1 MITSTATSW
10 IHFVSGNRNHKT
22 SGFPRLTFG
31 IFANPATLM
40 LGVLVGLAG
49 GCNPAAKPPA
59 GKPAAKAATKPTEA
73 AAALAPAVAEE
84 AVPPPAAEEVSAS
97 EPLVE
102 ETEEKVEKPAK
113 KDAAKKPRSITP
125 KPAPAAD
132 QAVPERLANVPLI
145 PRDALFGNPNRAAA
159 RISHD
164 GTQLAYL
171 APEQGVLNVWVGPL
185 DGPSKAKPVTHDKVR
200 GIRTYFWAYT
210 SQHILYLQDV
220 GGDEDW
226 HVYCVDLAVGE
237 TKDLTPLEKVNAR
250 IEQVS
255 HRFPEEILVGL
266 NDRDPELHDLY
277 RVNLVTG
284 KRKLVEKNSQRF
296 SGYICD
302 DDYRVRFATRFT
314 PDGANQLFA
323 ADGQG
328 GWDEFLKIPAEDT
341 LTTNP
346 LGFDKTGDVLFI
358 TDSRRRNT
366 AALVAWDLNTGERT
380 VLAENEQADVGE
392 VLSHPTENTV
402 EAVSFNYTRKEWQVL
417 DDAVAADLEYLR
429 SVADGEIAVTS
440 RTLDDRHWTVAFLL
454 DDGPV
459 KYYHYDRDAQ
469 KATFLFNNRDDLEG
483 MPLVKMRP
491 EVITV
496 RDGLKLVSYLTL
508 PPGCDA
514 DDDRLPDE
522 PVPLVLNVHG
532 GPWARDEW
540 GFDPEHQFLANRGY
554 AVLSVNFRGSTG
566 LGKEFLNA
574 GNKEWAGK
582 MHDDLVDSVEWAVK
596 KGIADPNRV
605 AIMGG
610 SYGGYATLVGL
621 TFTPE
626 LFACGV
632 DIVGPSNIQ
641 TLLESI
647 PPYWAPMIQVF
658 KDRVGDHSTPAGKRF
673 LEERSPLTHVGR
685 IERPLLIGQG
695 ANDPR
700 VKQAES
706 DQIVDLM
713 RKKRIP
719 VTYVL
724 YPDEGHGFARP
735 ENRLSFNAVTEAFL
749 AQHLGGRYQPIGNAF
764 RGSTITVPAGVE
776 GVPGLAK
783 ALESAKK
790 STDSTK

>member
-1 MITSTATSW
+1 MSQPAATNW
-10 IHFVSGNRNHKT
+10 THFSSSET
-22 SGFPRLTFG
+22 SGLPRSTLGILT
-31 IFANPATLM
+31 NSATIAL
-40 LGVLVGLAG
+40 LLLVGSSS
-49 GCNPAAKPPA
+49 GCNPAAKPPP
-59 GKPAAKAATKPTEA
+59 GIPAAKAATKPA
-73 AAALAPAVAEE
+73 ATDAARAVAEE
-84 AVPPPAAEEVSAS
+84 ESVPPPTADEVPAIKT
-97 EPLVE
+97 VAK
-102 ETEEKVEKPAK
+102 ETEKTVRDRAK
-113 KDAAKKPRSITP
+113 KEPAAKERAAKKRRATKA
-125 KPAPAAD
+125 KPAPAGGQAAPEYLAD
-132 QAVPERLANVPLI
+132 VPLI
-145 PRDALFGNPNRAAA
+145 PREALFGNPDRAAA
-159 RISHD
+159 RISPD

-171 APEQGVLNVWVGPL
+171 APLDGVLNVWVGALAEP
-185 DGPSKAKPVTHDKVR
+185 GRAKAVTHDKVR
-200 GIRTYFWAYT
+200 GIRSYDWAYT

-226 HVYCVDLAVGE
+226 HVYGVDLAVGE
-237 TKDLTPLEKVNAR
+237 TKDLTPLEKVHAR
-250 IEQVS
+250 IELVS
-255 HRFPEEILVGL
+255 HRFPEEILIGL

-284 KRKLVEKNSQRF
+284 KRKLIEKNTQKF
-296 SGYICD
+296 SDYVCD
-302 DDYRVRFATRFT
+302 DDYRVRFAMRFT
-314 PDGANQLFA
+314 PDGANQWFA

-328 GWDEFLKIPAEDT
+328 GWDEFLTIPADDT

-346 LGFDKTGDVLFI
+346 LGFDKSGDVLFF

-366 AALVAWDLNTGERT
+366 AALVAWDLNTGQRT
-380 VLAENEQADVGE
+380 VLAENERADVGE

-402 EAVSFNYTRKEWQVL
+402 EAVSFNFTRKEWLVL
-417 DDAVAADLEYLR
+417 DDAVAADLEFLR

-440 RTLDDRHWTVAFLL
+440 RTLDDRHWTVAYLL

-469 KATFLFNNRDDLEG
+469 EATFLFNNRDDLEG
-483 MPLVKMRP
+483 LPLVKMRP
-491 EVITV
+491 EVIAA
-496 RDGLKLVSYLTL
+496 RDGLQLVSYLTL

-514 DDDRLPDE
+514 DGDHRPDE
-522 PVPLVLNVHG
+522 PVPIVLNVHG

-540 GFDPEHQFLANRGY
+540 GFDPEHQLLANRGY

-566 LGKEFLNA
+566 LGKEFTNA

-582 MHDDLVDSVEWAVK
+582 MHDDLVDAVEWAVK
-596 KGIADPNRV
+596 EGIADRARV

-647 PPYWAPMIQVF
+647 PPYWSPMIQVF
-658 KDRVGDHSTPAGKRF
+658 KDRVGDYLTLEGKRF
-673 LEERSPLTHVGR
+673 LEERSPLSHVDR

-735 ENRLSFNAVTEAFL
+735 ENRLSFNAVSEAFL
-749 AQHLGGRYQPIGNAF
+749 ARHLGGRYEPIGDAF
-764 RGSTITVPAGVE
+764 RGSSITVPAGKE
-776 GVPGLAK
+776 GVPGLEE
-783 ALESAKK
+783 ALEKRASVAE
-790 STDSTK
+790 